1 MEGTNFFISAV
12 LGLVAFAAAGVLFVM
27 GTGQIEIPRAER
39 TWLAI
44 LAGAVLLTILGFAV
58 FS

>member
-1 MEGTNFFISAV
+1 MEGTNFFVTAV
-12 LGLVAFAAAGVLFVM
+12 LGLVALAAAGLLFAL

-39 TWLAI
+39 TWLAV
-44 LAGAVLLTILGFAV
+44 LAGAILLTILGFAV